1 MLNSV
6 VSDHSLCFY
15 WCFHDGLLLWLVVF
29 SAVVLLLFEFTL
41 YTYLGG
47 FALVCDCWCVA
58 DFWLLCCWLLYVAG
72 LVVAFG
78 LKCWLVMFIC

>member
-1 MLNSV
+1 M
-6 VSDHSLCFY
+6 
-15 WCFHDGLLLWLVVF
+15 VF
-29 SAVVLLLFEFTL
+29 SAAVLLLFEFTL

-47 FALVCDCWCVA
+47 FVLVWDCWCAA

-78 LKCWLVMFIC
+78 LSAGWLCLYVEFTCGIGVYCGLFKFWLIGGY